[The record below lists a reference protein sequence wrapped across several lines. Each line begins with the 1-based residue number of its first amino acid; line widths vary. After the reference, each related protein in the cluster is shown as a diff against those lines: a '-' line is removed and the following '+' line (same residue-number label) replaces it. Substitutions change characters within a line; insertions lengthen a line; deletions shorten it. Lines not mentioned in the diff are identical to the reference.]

1 MNTLAHNE
9 QAAMEMPKFADGMVN
24 LQELMRSMTEPVVL
38 VSVFTVLFNM
48 IKTNYSLLS

>member
-9 QAAMEMPKFADGMVN
+9 PTAMEMPKFADGMVS
-24 LQELMRSMTEPVVL
+24 LQELMRSMTESVVL

-48 IKTNYSLLS
+48 IKSHCSLLS